1 MPLHSTEQ
9 YSTEQYLSELWPE
22 QCADHWP
29 QQAIGRLILDSR
41 KVQAGDV
48 FFALKGSQQ
57 ASRLAEF
64 VQSALD
70 QGAAAVFSEVEL
82 PQFAGQPVFFQPDL
96 RDWIGVLAQ
105 RWLQHTQAVH
115 LPKIAAV
122 TGTNGKTTVTRLLAE
137 LLHLA
142 GFSSAAMGTTGN
154 GVLPNIEPST
164 HTTVDAIQLQQQL
177 YQFGQQGALYA
188 CLEASSH
195 GLDQGRLAGT
205 AIEVAI
211 FTNLTRDHLDY
222 HGTLEHYAAAKAKLF
237 AFNSLSHVIL
247 NADDPAYTLMRD
259 SAVQA
264 GHAARIWTYSL
275 HDFQHDSQH
284 DCLADSKHDFSD
296 KPPADFQVQQV
307 AYSLTGA
314 QILIHTPHGPCQLH
328 SPLLGHFNVSNLLA
342 AVAGAMAFGL
352 SVAEI
357 ERWVPLLQGAPG
369 RMQVVSDQSRLFV
382 VDYAHTPDALEQVLR
397 SLRHHVAAS
406 AQLWVVFGCGG
417 DRDRGKRPLMTQVAS
432 ELADQVILT
441 ADNPRH
447 ETVTQIL
454 DDMLA
459 GLDGQ
464 QQRLRV
470 EPDRRLAIRQVVNQA
485 SAQDIVVIAGK
496 GHETYQEIEGVRH
509 WFDDVVE
516 LRAALG
522 LNSAPPPSYPA

>member
-1 MPLHSTEQ
+1 MAPYFNEQ
-9 YSTEQYLSELWPE
+9 YLTELYLSELWPE
-22 QCADHWP
+22 QRAEHLP

-41 KVQAGDV
+41 MVQAGDV
-48 FFALKGSQQ
+48 FFALKGSQH
-57 ASRLAEF
+57 ASRMVEF

-82 PQFAGQPVFFQPDL
+82 PQYAGQPVFFQPDL

-137 LLHLA
+137 LLDLA
-142 GFSSAAMGTTGN
+142 GFSSAVMGTTGN
-154 GVLPNIEPST
+154 GILPNIEPST
-164 HTTVDAIQLQQQL
+164 HTTMDAIQLQQQL

-205 AIEVAI
+205 SIDVAI

-237 AFNSLSHVIL
+237 AFDSLSHVIL
-247 NADDPAYTLMRD
+247 NADDPASTFMRD
-259 SAVQA
+259 SALQA
-264 GHAARIWTYSL
+264 GHQAHIWTYSL
-275 HDFQHDSQH
+275 NYYPDMPS
-284 DCLADSKHDFSD
+284 
-296 KPPADFQVQQV
+296 ADFQVQQV
-307 AYSLTGA
+307 DYSLNGA
-314 QILIHTPHGPCQLH
+314 QLQMNTPQGTCQLH

-352 SVAEI
+352 SVADI

-382 VDYAHTPDALEQVLR
+382 VDYAHTPDALEQVLS

-417 DRDRGKRPLMTQVAS
+417 DRDRGKRPLMTQVAC

-447 ETVTQIL
+447 EAVTQIL

-459 GLDGQ
+459 GVDGQ
-464 QQRLRV
+464 QHRLRV

-516 LRAALG
+516 LKAALG